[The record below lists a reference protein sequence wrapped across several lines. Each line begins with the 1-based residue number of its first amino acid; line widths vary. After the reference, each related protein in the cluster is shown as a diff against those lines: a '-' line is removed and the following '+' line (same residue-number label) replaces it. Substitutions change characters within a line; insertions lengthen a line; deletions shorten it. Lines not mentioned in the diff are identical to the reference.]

1 MVHLLGIALLHP
13 TYIHRYT
20 ATIMAGRIPQYF
32 LDDLLARIDIV
43 DVVDQ
48 RVKLKKTG
56 RNYSA
61 CCPFHKEKT
70 PSFSVSPDKQF
81 YYCFGCGA
89 SGNAIGFLMDFDHL
103 DFPQA
108 VDTLAGQLGLEVP
121 HEQGPKRRGPD
132 NTELYT
138 LMDKAV
144 EHFDRQLKHHNES
157 PRAAHYLRQR
167 GLNTETCKAFGIG
180 FAPPGWDNLQKELA
194 TSAEKEKQLISTG
207 MLVHNEDND
216 RIYDRFRDRIMFPI
230 RDSRGR
236 YIAFGGRVLGDKK
249 PKYLNSPESPIFHK
263 GRELYGLYEARQ
275 ANRKLS
281 RIIVVEGYMDV
292 VALAQQ
298 GISNSVATLGT
309 ATTPDHMQKLFKVVP
324 EVIFCFDGDDAG
336 RRAAWK
342 ALESTLPQMEDGRQA
357 RFLFLPQGE
366 DPDSMVRK
374 EGPEQFTQRIKDQAL
389 SLDNFLFRELEDG
402 LDLNTMDGR
411 ARLAKLAQP
420 YLKQLPE
427 GMFHQLL
434 IKKLS
439 DITGLDSQYL
449 TSHFEEEAEAQ
460 ARAKA
465 AAAPQQMTIQPQQD
479 NHNPPSFDYDHV
491 EDYAGYQEQLHQG
504 QGPYEPAYD
513 QGHSYQKPSRQPFTK
528 APEQFTPKPAKY
540 TTALLAASG
549 YAIRQLLC
557 NPEFA
562 KEVSGS
568 LDSLILNNDPD
579 SQLLVELLKTLKKQP
594 ELSTGTL
601 IAQWYGTEQGKRLQS
616 LAALD
621 HGTEA
626 HWNEFE
632 ETLETLREKARQQQ
646 QKNRFSTL
654 LSSLQDKKPGQVD
667 EEYRKKLLQDFQ
679 ELRRR
684 HGIGTDEEKK

>member
-1 MVHLLGIALLHP
+1 
-13 TYIHRYT
+13 
-20 ATIMAGRIPQYF
+20 MAGRIPQYF
-32 LDDLLARIDIV
+32 LDDLLARIDII
-43 DVVDQ
+43 DVVDP

-70 PSFSVSPDKQF
+70 PSFSVSPEKQF

-132 NTELYT
+132 NTELYS
-138 LMDKAV
+138 LMGKVV
-144 EHFDRQLKHHNES
+144 EHFNHQLQHHNQS
-157 PRAAHYLRQR
+157 PRAAHYLKQR
-167 GLNTETCKAFGIG
+167 GLDSQTCKAFGIG
-180 FAPPGWDNLQKELA
+180 FAPPGWDNLQSALA
-194 TSAEKEKQLISTG
+194 TSPEKEKQLISTG

-216 RIYDRFRDRIMFPI
+216 RIYDRFRERIMFPI

-236 YIAFGGRVLGDKK
+236 YIAFGGRVLGDEK

-298 GISNSVATLGT
+298 GITNSVATLGT
-309 ATTPDHMQKLFKVVP
+309 ATTTEHMQKLFKVVP
-324 EVIFCFDGDDAG
+324 EVVFCFDGDDAG

-366 DPDSMVRK
+366 DPDSMVRQ
-374 EGPEQFTQRIKDQAL
+374 EGSEQFVQRIKDQAL

-411 ARLAKLAQP
+411 ARLAKLSQP

-449 TSHFEEEAEAQ
+449 TSHFEEEAEAEAQ
-460 ARAKA
+460 AKA
-465 AAAPQQMTIQPQQD
+465 AVAPQQIAIQP
-479 NHNPPSFDYDHV
+479 PSPAPNQIHDREPAPSDYQHL
-491 EDYAGYQEQLHQG
+491 EAYADYQEHQH
-504 QGPYEPAYD
+504 QAPAYD
-513 QGHSYQKPSRQPFTK
+513 YSPGYQPPAQQNVRRTGYQPAK
-528 APEQFTPKPAKY
+528 KPASHS
-540 TTALLAASG
+540 TALLAASG

-562 KEVSGS
+562 KEVSEP
-568 LDSLILNNDPD
+568 LDNLALSNDPD

-594 ELSTGTL
+594 ELTTGTL
-601 IAQWYGTEQGKRLQS
+601 IAQWYGTQQGERLQS

-632 ETLETLREKARQQQ
+632 ETLESLRKKARQQQ
-646 QKNRFSTL
+646 QKNRYSTL
-654 LSSLQDKKPGQVD
+654 LSGLKNKKPGQVD
-667 EEYRKKLLQDFQ
+667 EEYRKKLMEDFQ
-679 ELRRR
+679 ALRRR
-684 HGIGTDEEKK
+684 HGVGSGDEKK

>member
-1 MVHLLGIALLHP
+1 
-13 TYIHRYT
+13 
-20 ATIMAGRIPQYF
+20 MAGRIPQYF

-132 NTELYT
+132 HSELYA
-138 LMDKAV
+138 LMDRAV
-144 EHFDRQLKHHNES
+144 EHFDRQLKHHNQS
-157 PRAAHYLRQR
+157 PGAAHYLKQR
-167 GLNTETCKAFGIG
+167 GLNAETCKAFGIG

-194 TSAEKEKQLISTG
+194 TSPEKEKQLITTG
-207 MLVHNEDND
+207 MLVHNEDSD

-236 YIAFGGRVLGDKK
+236 YIAFGGRVLGDEK

-275 ANRKLS
+275 ANRKLN

-298 GISNSVATLGT
+298 GITNSVATLGT
-309 ATTPDHMQKLFKVVP
+309 ATTPEHMQKLYKVVP
-324 EVIFCFDGDDAG
+324 EVVFCFDGDDAG

-374 EGPEQFTQRIKDQAL
+374 EGPEPFTQRIKDQAL
-389 SLDNFLFRELEDG
+389 SLDSFLFRELEDG

-449 TSHFEEEAEAQ
+449 TTHFEEEAAAEAQ
-460 ARAKA
+460 AKA
-465 AAAPQQMTIQPQQD
+465 ATPPQQMVIQPQRAD
-479 NHNPPSFDYDHV
+479 NNPPSFDYDPV
-491 EDYAGYQEQLHQG
+491 EAYADYQEQLHHDHG
-504 QGPYEPAYD
+504 QHEPTYD
-513 QGHSYQKPSRQPFTK
+513 YGHVQQPPARQKFKQPSELSSYKQ
-528 APEQFTPKPAKY
+528 AKH

-562 KEVSGS
+562 KEVSEP
-568 LDSLILNNDPD
+568 LDNLILNNDPD

-594 ELSTGTL
+594 DLTPGTL
-601 IAQWYGTEQGKRLQS
+601 IAQWYGTKQGKRLQS

-626 HWNEFE
+626 HWNEFK
-632 ETLETLREKARQQQ
+632 ETLNTLREKVRQQQ
-646 QKNRFSTL
+646 QKTRFSTL
-654 LSSLQDKKPGQVD
+654 LGSLQNKKPGQVD
-667 EEYRKKLLQDFQ
+667 EEYRKKLLQDFE

-684 HGIGTDEEKK
+684 HGIGGDEEKK

>member
-1 MVHLLGIALLHP
+1 
-13 TYIHRYT
+13 
-20 ATIMAGRIPQYF
+20 MAGRIPQYF

-81 YYCFGCGA
+81 YYCFGCGV

-138 LMDKAV
+138 LMGKVV
-144 EHFDRQLKHHNES
+144 EHFDRQLKHHNQS
-157 PRAAHYLRQR
+157 PRASHYLKQR
-167 GLNTETCKAFGIG
+167 GLNAETCKAFDIG

-194 TSAEKEKQLISTG
+194 TSPEKEKQLISTG
-207 MLVHNEDND
+207 MLVHNEDSN

-236 YIAFGGRVLGDKK
+236 YIAFGGRVLGDEK

-275 ANRKLS
+275 ANRKLN

-292 VALAQQ
+292 VALTQQ
-298 GISNSVATLGT
+298 GITNSVATLGT
-309 ATTPDHMQKLFKVVP
+309 ATTPDHIQKLYKVVP
-324 EVIFCFDGDDAG
+324 EVVFCFDGDDAG

-374 EGPEQFTQRIKDQAL
+374 EGSEQFTQRVKDQAL
-389 SLDNFLFRELEDG
+389 SLDNFLFRELEEG

-427 GMFHQLL
+427 GMFHQLM

-449 TSHFEEEAEAQ
+449 TTHFEEEAEAETQ
-460 ARAKA
+460 EKA
-465 AAAPQQMTIQPQQD
+465 AVPPQQMAIAPQQSD
-479 NHNPPSFDYDHV
+479 HNPPSFDYDHM
-491 EDYAGYQEQLHQG
+491 EAYADYHEQLHQ
-504 QGPYEPAYD
+504 D
-513 QGHSYQKPSRQPFTK
+513 QGHYEQTYDYGHTQKKLLQKKFKPSAERQSGYK
-528 APEQFTPKPAKY
+528 SARY

-562 KEVSGS
+562 KEVSEP
-568 LDSLILNNDPD
+568 LDNLILSNDPD
-579 SQLLVELLKTLKKQP
+579 SQLLVELLKILKKQP
-594 ELSTGTL
+594 ELATGTL

-632 ETLETLREKARQQQ
+632 ETLETMREKARQQQ
-646 QKNRFSTL
+646 QKNRFNTL
-654 LSSLQDKKPGQVD
+654 LGSLQNKKPGQVD

-684 HGIGTDEEKK
+684 HGIGSSEEKK